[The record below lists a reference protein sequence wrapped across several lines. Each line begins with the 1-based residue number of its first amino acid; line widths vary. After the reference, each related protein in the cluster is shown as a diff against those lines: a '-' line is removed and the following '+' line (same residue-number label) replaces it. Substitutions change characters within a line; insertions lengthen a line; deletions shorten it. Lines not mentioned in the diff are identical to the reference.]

1 MFQTKEK
8 TLTEFFDYIQLVN
21 LINQP
26 LNLPELHLPSFAGSN
41 DSPSF

>member
-8 TLTEFFDYIQLVN
+8 TLTEFLDYIQLVN

-26 LNLPELHLPSFAGSN
+26 LNLP
-41 DSPSF
+41 